1 MLNSAYIKGA
11 GHSGSD
17 LATQNMM
24 FVAFR
29 PGAASLNPEAA
40 KLLKRNGGAAR
51 ARGAARPRPLEMR
64 NLAGPPARAGPG
76 KAARGR
82 GQALLARFWRC

>member
-40 KLLKRNGGAAR
+40 KPPKDFAFGSLLFSAQAA
-51 ARGAARPRPLEMR
+51 L
-64 NLAGPPARAGPG
+64 
-76 KAARGR
+76 
-82 GQALLARFWRC
+82 

>member
-1 MLNSAYIKGA
+1 MVLPWPMIDSSYIKGA

-40 KLLKRNGGAAR
+40 KLPKAFAFNSLSFSAR
-51 ARGAARPRPLEMR
+51 T
-64 NLAGPPARAGPG
+64 
-76 KAARGR
+76 
-82 GQALLARFWRC
+82 AL